1 MEPPAAVDGTAWHT
15 KRFLVVFYS
24 LTALAGIVAPD
35 ENSDLEF
42 VFAVG
47 LGFTMAWWAI
57 TDASDRGRPI
67 RPALRLLVMAIGWL
81 AVPIY
86 LVWTRRLRG
95 VGWLLL
101 NAVAYVLVASGG
113 SLLGHYARGR

>member
-1 MEPPAAVDGTAWHT
+1 MPWHT

-24 LTALAGIVAPD
+24 LTALTGFVAPG
-35 ENSDLEF
+35 EGSDLEF
-42 VFAVG
+42 ILAIG

-67 RPALRLLVMAIGWL
+67 RPLLRLLVMVIGWL
-81 AVPIY
+81 AAPVY

-95 VGWLLL
+95 VGWLAL
-101 NAVAYVLVASGG
+101 NVVGYLAVGIACFVLGQ
-113 SLLGHYARGR
+113 LARGR